1 MQNGDRMG
9 TVLVTGG
16 AGFIGCNIVREL
28 IRRGN
33 TPRVIDN
40 FFSGKRENL
49 ADVMDQI
56 ELVEGDITNADDLKH
71 ACEGVEFVS
80 HQGAIP
86 SVPRSVADP
95 AASTWANVNGSL
107 ALFLAAREA
116 GVKRIVCAS
125 SSSVYGKNPE
135 LPKHEDMLPMPVSPY
150 AASKLAMEAYARACS
165 DVYGMTIVCLRYFNV
180 FGPRQD
186 PQSQYAAV
194 IPKFVTTMAHGESPV
209 IFGDGEQSRDFSYV
223 DNVISA
229 NLLAMVTEQPVA
241 GEAMNIA
248 CGEQATLNDLV
259 RMLNEILGTRIE
271 PVYEPTRAGDVKHS
285 LASIEKARE
294 LLGYAPQVKFR
305 EGLEQAV
312 EWYTR

>member
-1 MQNGDRMG
+1 MG

-33 TPRVIDN
+33 TLRVIDN

-49 ADVMDQI
+49 AEVMDQI
-56 ELVEGDITNADDLKH
+56 ELVEGDITNADDLKR
-71 ACEGVEFVS
+71 ACEGVEYIS

-95 AASTWANVNGSL
+95 GASTWANVNGSL
-107 ALFLAAREA
+107 ALFMAAREA

-150 AASKLAMEAYARACS
+150 AASKLAMEAYALACS

-194 IPKFVTTMAHGESPV
+194 IPKFITAMAHGESPV

-229 NLLAMVTEQPVA
+229 NLLAMVAEKPVA

-259 RMLNEILGTRIE
+259 RMLNEIMGTRIE
-271 PVYEPTRAGDVKHS
+271 PTYEPTRAGDVKHS
-285 LASIEKARE
+285 LASIQKAQE
-294 LLGYAPQVKFR
+294 LIGYVPQVKFR
-305 EGLEQAV
+305 EGLEKAV

>member
-1 MQNGDRMG
+1 MG
-9 TVLVTGG
+9 IVLVTGG

-33 TPRVIDN
+33 KPRVIDN

-56 ELVEGDITNADDLKH
+56 ELVEGDITNPDDLKR
-71 ACEGVEFVS
+71 ACEGVDFIS

-95 AASTWANVNGSL
+95 QASTWANVNGSL
-107 ALFLAAREA
+107 ALFLAARDA

-150 AASKLAMEAYARACS
+150 AASKLAMEGYARACS
-165 DVYGMTIVCLRYFNV
+165 EVYDMTIICLRYFNV

-194 IPKFVTTMAHGESPV
+194 IPKFITSMSHGESPV

-223 DNVISA
+223 DNVIAA
-229 NLLAMVTEQPVA
+229 NLQAMASEKQVA

-248 CGEQATLNDLV
+248 CGEQASLNDLV
-259 RMLNEILGTRIE
+259 RMINEILGTRIE
-271 PVYEPTRAGDVKHS
+271 PMYEPTRAGDVKHS
-285 LASIEKARE
+285 LASIKLAQE
-294 LLGYAPQVKFR
+294 LIGYEPRVKFR
-305 EGLEQAV
+305 EGLAKAV